1 MTMQQG
7 LLLVTLLTSLWVSG
21 ASAET
26 SPTQIVT
33 AASSTSLT
41 TVLGLEAAIDKALEG
56 SPALAAAKASL
67 SAAEGT
73 ERQAGLLNNP
83 EIGIEAENLAGSGPY
98 KGTDSAE
105 YTYSLSQ
112 KFEIGGKRSSRRGVA
127 GAERAA
133 TNRNLQAAKLDITR
147 DVTMAY
153 GEVLAAAEKLKLV
166 EARESLAKDVLA
178 NVGQRVGAAR
188 DPLIYKNQAEVA
200 LATTVL
206 ERQKAQR
213 DLQLAKRKLASFWGE
228 RMLIEPLDPEVLE
241 TVSEP
246 QDLQIYQA
254 RLTDNPDLQRFEAV
268 REARAATLR
277 LEKAQAIPDPT
288 LSLGVR
294 DFRESREQAMLVG
307 VSIPI
312 PVFDRNQ
319 GNIARAGADV
329 LQAEQEARKAGLEA
343 EQALHEAWQ
352 DWQSA
357 HAEAIELQKRIIPSA
372 EEALKL
378 SRQGYE
384 RGRFSFLEVL
394 NAQRTLAEA
403 QEQQVNAEQRQLN
416 AKATVE
422 RLTAF
427 RPVSAP
433 ISSTIPTGE
442 AK

>member
-1 MTMQQG
+1 MKRYSVGAVALCLG
-7 LLLVTLLTSLWVSG
+7 LTLSVH
-21 ASAET
+21 A
-26 SPTQIVT
+26 Q
-33 AASSTSLT
+33 TSLT
-41 TVLGLEAAIDKALEG
+41 PAAASPTTLLNLETAISRAIQG
-56 SPALAAAKASL
+56 SPALASAKASL

-73 ERQAGLLNNP
+73 ERQAGVLPNP
-83 EIGIEAENLAGSGPY
+83 EIGIDAENVAGSGPY
-98 KGTDSAE
+98 RGTDSAE

-112 KFEIGGKRSSRRGVA
+112 KVEIGGKRSSRRGAA

-133 TNRNLQAAKLDITR
+133 TAQSLQATRLDLTR

-153 GEVLAAAEKLKLV
+153 GEVLASGEKLKLV
-166 EARESLAKDVLA
+166 ESRENLAKEVLA

-213 DLQLAKRKLASFWGE
+213 DLTLAQRKLASFWGGAVVT
-228 RMLIEPLDPEVLE
+228 EPLNPTILDA
-241 TVSEP
+241 TSEP
-246 QDLQIYQA
+246 EDLSTYQA
-254 RLTDNPDLQRFEAV
+254 RLGNNPDLQRLEAV
-268 REARAATLR
+268 RQARESTLR

-288 LSLGVR
+288 VSVGLR
-294 DFRESREQAMLVG
+294 NFRENREQAMLVG
-307 VSIPI
+307 MSLPI

-319 GNIARAGADV
+319 GNVSRASAEV
-329 LQAEQEARKAGLEA
+329 QQAEQEARKARIEA
-343 EQALHEAWQ
+343 EQALHESWQ
-352 DWQSA
+352 DWQAA
-357 HAEAIELQKRIIPSA
+357 HNEATELQKRIVPSA

-422 RLTAF
+422 RLTAVQAT
-427 RPVSAP
+427 PTP
-433 ISSTIPTGE
+433 ISTTIPTGDSQ
-442 AK
+442 